1 MFSFFR
7 AYETSLLVD
16 QEISSEIPYNGKYIC
31 NLFVFLT
38 TNNREKKRTKRNSS
52 SQWKRRQTCE
62 VYQNVWKFFAGN
74 FRFISLSSLNF
85 CGNFQLNGSLFG
97 NSTILLDFLATF
109 SRISLS
115 FFLILNISDFL
126 VEWKVPQP
134 SKVSVTIVTKSSNH
148 NKPRSTMN
156 QSELN
161 IRM

>member
-52 SQWKRRQTCE
+52 SQWKRRETCE

-97 NSTILLDFLATF
+97 NSTVLLDFLATF

-115 FFLILNISDFL
+115 FFPHFEHFGLEMEESAATFR
-126 VEWKVPQP
+126 
-134 SKVSVTIVTKSSNH
+134 SVSNDSS
-148 NKPRSTMN
+148 
-156 QSELN
+156 
-161 IRM
+161 